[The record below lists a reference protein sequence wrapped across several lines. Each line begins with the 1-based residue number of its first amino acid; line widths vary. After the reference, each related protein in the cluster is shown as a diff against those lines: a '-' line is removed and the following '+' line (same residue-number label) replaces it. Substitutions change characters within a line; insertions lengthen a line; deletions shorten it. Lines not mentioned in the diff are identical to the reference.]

1 MKSVSQSEY
10 ISNVLYPLLT
20 EWPIAKTP
28 DRYDEFK
35 APAYPK
41 LISPLQP
48 LLQSSFAAQ
57 PAAVG
62 PIPETICKTS
72 FFFVSVPR
80 KFASLFNAVMIPI
93 DDN

>member
-1 MKSVSQSEY
+1 MSIVF
-10 ISNVLYPLLT
+10 LPLLT

-35 APAYPK
+35 AAAYPK
-41 LISPLQP
+41 LMIPLHP
-48 LLQSSFAAQ
+48 LLQSSFAAL
-57 PAAVG
+57 PAAIG
-62 PIPETICKTS
+62 PIPETIWKTS

-80 KFASLFNAVMIPI
+80 QFASLFNAVMIPI

>member
-1 MKSVSQSEY
+1 MSIVFF
-10 ISNVLYPLLT
+10 PLLT

-28 DRYDEFK
+28 DRYDGFK

-41 LISPLQP
+41 LIRPLQP
-48 LLQSSFAAQ
+48 LIQSSFAAL

-62 PIPETICKTS
+62 PIPETICKTC

-80 KFASLFNAVMIPI
+80 QFASLFNAVMIPI
-93 DDN
+93 NDN

>member
-1 MKSVSQSEY
+1 MSIVF
-10 ISNVLYPLLT
+10 LPLLT

-41 LISPLQP
+41 LIRPLHP
-48 LLQSSFAAQ
+48 LLQSSFAAL

-62 PIPETICKTS
+62 LIPETICKTS

-80 KFASLFNAVMIPI
+80 QFASLFNAVMIPI